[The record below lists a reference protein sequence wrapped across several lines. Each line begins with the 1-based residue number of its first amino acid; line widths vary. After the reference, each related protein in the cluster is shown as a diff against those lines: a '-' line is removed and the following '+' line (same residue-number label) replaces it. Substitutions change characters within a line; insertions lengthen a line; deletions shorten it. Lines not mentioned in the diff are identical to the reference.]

1 MMLHSDDGAELM
13 TDTIST
19 NERPWSQGT
28 TSAGSRARQQAG
40 LAGAVELGHDVRPV
54 QHEQARAG
62 VGGCRARQ
70 ARLARAGWAPQQHAA
85 RGPHAEARKQLRRLR
100 ACVRAWASAAEQ
112 GMMASERSCAR
123 AERSVNRGAVSNT
136 SSVKASRHLTW
147 LVRLP
152 DSGDR
157 SLANCTVLASVRPH
171 SPQRA
176 CLYAQGIWGLSRGCI
191 TGRSVIAFS
200 GDRTRSGSATSSRSA
215 AACAATPPRAPKP
228 SHAAAAPASAARRA
242 ACAAGPSG
250 PPPTTSAA
258 ASPAAAAAPAWRGA
272 HRGGLRALR
281 PRILGHR
288 SQGCGPRG
296 LPHLLPGERRGGAL
310 PRGVAA
316 VAAPVLRAATAL
328 AGPAAGQ
335 ADRGRVPDQR
345 CCAPGRAR
353 ARAGA
358 RARATI
364 RRLLVSFHAGHD
376 GQALAAEQRQQH
388 RVARQ
393 QRAPART
400 RAGSGSAGCSGVAC
414 EACFGPV
421 ACTMQAITAHSAC
434 LTYRRRRAGPHLA
447 CMSRTSSGFNLS
459 P

>member
-1 MMLHSDDGAELM
+1 M
-13 TDTIST
+13 
-19 NERPWSQGT
+19 
-28 TSAGSRARQQAG
+28 
-40 LAGAVELGHDVRPV
+40 
-54 QHEQARAG
+54 
-62 VGGCRARQ
+62 
-70 ARLARAGWAPQQHAA
+70 
-85 RGPHAEARKQLRRLR
+85 
-100 ACVRAWASAAEQ
+100 
-112 GMMASERSCAR
+112 
-123 AERSVNRGAVSNT
+123 NRGAVSNI

-157 SLANCTVLASVRPH
+157 HLANCTVLACVRPH

-191 TGRSVIAFS
+191 TACSVIAFS
-200 GDRTRSGSATSSRSA
+200 GGRTRSGSATSSRSA

-250 PPPTTSAA
+250 PPPTASAA

-281 PRILGHR
+281 AAHPGAPLARLR
-288 SQGCGPRG
+288 AARA
-296 LPHLLPGERRGGAL
+296 PHLLPGERRGGAL
-310 PRGVAA
+310 PRGITA
-316 VAAPVLRAATAL
+316 VAAPVLRAAAAL

-364 RRLLVSFHAGHD
+364 RRLLVSLHAGHD

-400 RAGSGSAGCSGVAC
+400 RAGARGALAALGLHAKLALGQSHAQCRRS
-414 EACFGPV
+414 
-421 ACTMQAITAHSAC
+421 QRTAHVSHTGEGAQD
-434 LTYRRRRAGPHLA
+434 LT
-447 CMSRTSSGFNLS
+447 
-459 P
+459 